1 MSNGLPPLT
10 LGALDLSPVFRG
22 MKPVDAI
29 AMTLEIA
36 PMLEAFG
43 YSRYWLAEHHGPKV
57 AHSSP
62 ELLVSIIAARTQRMH
77 IGTAGILL
85 RLHSPLK
92 VAKNFRLLHSIFP
105 DRIDLGIARGG
116 TAPEQEILLRSGASE
131 EVTFES
137 KVSDLLAYLRETT
150 EVVANPQGVRPPQIW
165 MLGSNATSMH
175 LATLHG
181 TAFCFASF
189 LANRAIDPADVL
201 KVYRA
206 EFLPS
211 ADFPEPKGS
220 IAFAGVCANTDAR
233 AEELAQQET
242 PIGLFPTIVGSQKSC
257 GHAVRELHL
266 KTGIT
271 EFVFLDLCHRFEDK
285 LESYR
290 LLAEELL

>member
-1 MSNGLPPLT
+1 MSNRLPPLT

-22 MKPVDAI
+22 TEPVDAI

-62 ELLVSIIAARTQRMH
+62 ELLVPIIAARTQRMH

-92 VAKNFRLLHSIFP
+92 VAKNFRLLQSIFP

-116 TAPEQEILLRSGASE
+116 TVPEQEILLRNGASK
-131 EVTFES
+131 EVSFES

-150 EVVANPQGVRPPQIW
+150 EIVANPQGVRPPQIW
-165 MLGSNATSMH
+165 MLGSNVTSMH

-189 LANRAIDPADVL
+189 LANRAIDPATVL
-201 KVYRA
+201 SVYRA

-220 IAFAGVCANTDAR
+220 IAFAGVCAHTDTR
-233 AEELAQQET
+233 AAELAQEET
-242 PIGLFPTIVGSQKSC
+242 PIGLFPTVVGSPKSC
-257 GHAVRELHL
+257 GQAVRELHL
-266 KTGIT
+266 RTGIT
-271 EFVFLDLCHRFEDK
+271 EFVFLDLCHRVEDK

>member
-36 PMLEAFG
+36 PMHEAFG

-92 VAKNFRLLHSIFP
+92 VAKKNRLLHSIFP

-116 TAPEQEILLRSGASE
+116 TAPEQEILLRSGAGE
-131 EVTFES
+131 EVS
-137 KVSDLLAYLRETT
+137 LRVRCPICSPICEKQPKSLQIHKASGRHRYGCWAVMLPVCIWRLCT
-150 EVVANPQGVRPPQIW
+150 EPPFVLPPFWRIGQSIPPTIDVDGRVVEERIVAGMV
-165 MLGSNATSMH
+165 
-175 LATLHG
+175 
-181 TAFCFASF
+181 
-189 LANRAIDPADVL
+189 DPAIERTLLSAIRDFKYSPAKRDGVPI
-201 KVYRA
+201 
-206 EFLPS
+206 PS
-211 ADFPEPKGS
+211 QLD
-220 IAFAGVCANTDAR
+220 
-233 AEELAQQET
+233 
-242 PIGLFPTIVGSQKSC
+242 IVIHIPS
-257 GHAVRELHL
+257 
-266 KTGIT
+266 
-271 EFVFLDLCHRFEDK
+271 
-285 LESYR
+285 
-290 LLAEELL
+290 